1 MSKVLLSIKPEY
13 VQRILIG
20 EKKFEFRKRL
30 ANKPVDTIVMYATSP
45 VMKIVGEVKV
55 KGVLENAPSV
65 LWEQT
70 KKNAGITRKKYR
82 EYFAGCK
89 RAFAY
94 ELGEVV
100 KYEKNFSLEEI
111 GINHAPQSFVYLSDE
126 QYEKCV
132 SRRFLEAISKF

>member
-1 MSKVLLSIKPEY
+1 MVKWMSKVLLSIKPEY
-13 VQRILIG
+13 VQRILTG

-30 ANKPVDTIVMYATSP
+30 ANKPVDTIVIYATSP

-55 KGVLENAPSV
+55 KSVLEKAPSV

-89 RAFAY
+89 KAFAY
-94 ELGEVV
+94 ELEEVV
-100 KYEKNFSLEEI
+100 KYAKDSNLEEI
-111 GINHAPQSFVYLSDE
+111 GISQAPQSFVYISNE
-126 QYEKCV
+126 QYEKLQ
-132 SRRFLEAISKF
+132 R

>member
-13 VQRILIG
+13 VQRILAG

-30 ANKPVDTIVMYATSP
+30 ANKSVDTIVIYATSP

-55 KGVLENAPSV
+55 KGVLEKAPSV

-82 EYFAGCK
+82 EYFFGCK

-94 ELGEVV
+94 ELEEVV
-100 KYEKNFSLEEI
+100 KYAKEFNLEEI
-111 GINHAPQSFVYLSDE
+111 GINQAPQSFVYITDE
-126 QYEKCV
+126 QYHALNKV
-132 SRRFLEAISKF
+132 KSF

>member
-13 VQRILIG
+13 VQRILTG

-30 ANKPVDTIVMYATSP
+30 ANKPVDIIVIYATSP

-55 KGVLENAPSV
+55 KGILEKAPSA

-89 RAFAY
+89 KAFAY
-94 ELGEVV
+94 ELDEVV
-100 KYEKNFSLEEI
+100 KYTNGTNLEEI
-111 GINHAPQSFVYLSDE
+111 GIYQAPQSFVYITDE
-126 QYEKCV
+126 QYKK
-132 SRRFLEAISKF
+132 IHN

>member
-1 MSKVLLSIKPEY
+1 MVKLMSKVLLSIKPEY
-13 VQRILIG
+13 VQRILTG

-30 ANKPVDTIVMYATSP
+30 ANKPVDIIVIYATSP

-55 KGVLENAPSV
+55 KGILEKAPSV

-89 RAFAY
+89 KAFAY
-94 ELGEVV
+94 EIDEVV
-100 KYEKNFSLEEI
+100 KYTNGTNLEEI
-111 GINHAPQSFVYLSDE
+111 GIYQAPQSFVYITDE
-126 QYEKCV
+126 QYKK
-132 SRRFLEAISKF
+132 IHN

>member
-1 MSKVLLSIKPEY
+1 MVKLMSKVLLSIKPEY
-13 VQRILIG
+13 VQRILTG

-30 ANKPVDTIVMYATSP
+30 ANKPVDIIVIYATSP

-55 KGVLENAPSV
+55 KGILEKAPSV

-89 RAFAY
+89 KAFAY
-94 ELGEVV
+94 ELDEVV
-100 KYEKNFSLEEI
+100 KYTNGTNLEEI
-111 GINHAPQSFVYLSDE
+111 GIYQAPQSFVYITDE
-126 QYEKCV
+126 QYKK
-132 SRRFLEAISKF
+132 IHN

>member
-1 MSKVLLSIKPEY
+1 MVKLMSKVLLSIKPEY
-13 VQRILIG
+13 VQRILTG

-30 ANKPVDTIVMYATSP
+30 ANKPVDIIVIYATSP

-55 KGVLENAPSV
+55 KGVLEKAPSV

-89 RAFAY
+89 KAFAY
-94 ELGEVV
+94 ELDEVV
-100 KYEKNFSLEEI
+100 KYTNGTNLEEI
-111 GINHAPQSFVYLSDE
+111 GIYQAPQSFVYITDE
-126 QYEKCV
+126 QYKK
-132 SRRFLEAISKF
+132 IHN

>member
-13 VQRILIG
+13 VQRILTG

-30 ANKPVDTIVMYATSP
+30 ANKPVDTIVIYATSP

-55 KGVLENAPSV
+55 KGVLEKAPSV

-89 RAFAY
+89 KAFAY
-94 ELGEVV
+94 ELDEVV
-100 KYEKNFSLEEI
+100 KYTKGTNLEEI
-111 GINHAPQSFVYLSDE
+111 GIYQAPQSFVYITDE
-126 QYEKCV
+126 QYIK
-132 SRRFLEAISKF
+132 LQK

>member
-1 MSKVLLSIKPEY
+1 MSKVLFSIKPEY
-13 VQRILIG
+13 AQRILSG

-30 ANKPVDTIVMYATSP
+30 ANNLVDTIVIYSTSP

-55 KGVLENAPSV
+55 KEGIEKTPSA

-82 EYFAGCK
+82 EYFKGCK
-89 RAFAY
+89 KAFAY

-100 KYEKNFSLEEI
+100 TYTRGYSLEEI
-111 GINHAPQSFVYLSDE
+111 DIRQAPQSFVYITDE
-126 QYEKCV
+126 QYEK
-132 SRRFLEAISKF
+132 IHK

>member
-1 MSKVLLSIKPEY
+1 MVKLMSKVLLSIKPEY
-13 VQRILIG
+13 VQRILTG

-30 ANKPVDTIVMYATSP
+30 ANKLVDTIVIYATSP

-55 KGVLENAPSV
+55 KGVLEKAPSV

-89 RAFAY
+89 KAFAY

-100 KYEKNFSLEEI
+100 KYAKESNLVEI
-111 GINHAPQSFVYLSDE
+111 GISQAPQSFIYISDE
-126 QYEKCV
+126 QYEKLC
-132 SRRFLEAISKF
+132 K

>member
-1 MSKVLLSIKPEY
+1 MVKLMSKVLLSIKPEY
-13 VQRILIG
+13 VQRILTG

-30 ANKPVDTIVMYATSP
+30 ANKPVDIIVIYATSP

-55 KGVLENAPSV
+55 KGILEKAPSV

-89 RAFAY
+89 KAFAY
-94 ELGEVV
+94 ELDEVM
-100 KYEKNFSLEEI
+100 KYTNGTNLEEI
-111 GINHAPQSFVYLSDE
+111 GIYQAPQSFVYITDE
-126 QYEKCV
+126 QYKK
-132 SRRFLEAISKF
+132 IHN

>member
-1 MSKVLLSIKPEY
+1 MVKLMSKVLLSIKPEY
-13 VQRILIG
+13 VQRILAG

-30 ANKPVDTIVMYATSP
+30 ANKLVDTIIIYATSP

-55 KGVLENAPSV
+55 KGVLEKAPSV

-82 EYFAGCK
+82 EYFDACK
-89 RAFAY
+89 KAFAY

-100 KYEKNFSLEEI
+100 KYEKDFSLEEI
-111 GINHAPQSFVYLSDE
+111 GIHQAPQSFVYITDE
-126 QYEKCV
+126 QYKKI
-132 SRRFLEAISKF
+132 RN